1 MGRNRLSERH
11 SRPGDGRRTD
21 LSGRRKKIDR
31 LSGTHFLETVERG
44 TCQNTEGKRENGG
57 THFLE
62 TAEGVVCQDMERNRA
77 SEGRS
82 RSGDS
87 RGRDLS
93 KYRKKPAER
102 RHSLETAE
110 SDMSGHGKKPTDEVH
125 SLPRDSR
132 GMDLSGHGKKP
143 TKRRYSLSGG
153 NRDGLIRTW
162 KEIE

>member
-1 MGRNRLSERH
+1 MKLTKRGVLTNCRRQRKHSSGNGKKPTERETLTAWRRQTNRLV
-11 SRPGDGRRTD
+11 RTQ
-21 LSGRRKKIDR
+21 KKIDR

-102 RHSLETAE
+102 RHSL
-110 SDMSGHGKKPTDEVH
+110 SG
-125 SLPRDSR
+125 
-132 GMDLSGHGKKP
+132 
-143 TKRRYSLSGG
+143 
-153 NRDGLIRTW
+153 DGR
-162 KEIE
+162 E